1 MKLVLYFEEGAV
13 DSIDKII
20 ALRDELMKDGI
31 YYYVHVDALALWW
44 FMDAPSS

>member
-1 MKLVLYFEEGAV
+1 MKLVSTEEGAV

-31 YYYVHVDALALWW
+31 YYYVHVDAA
-44 FMDAPSS
+44 